1 MMKGKIVLC
10 GLTIYESED
19 KENKEKAKHLHI
31 TK

>member
-19 KENKEKAKHLHI
+19 KENKEKAKHLDF
-31 TK
+31 